1 MQKKLLWV
9 GLVVAMLSG
18 VMLFT
23 QADADPVATYDA
35 EDIYK
40 ASESAVFYLRALRD
54 DGTLR
59 AVGTGVVIDAKG
71 TAATAYH
78 VVKEAGSLE
87 AVFGNGKTVKGVK
100 LLGYD
105 ELTDAAVLV
114 LPDPKTAGIK
124 GAAYVFLPVREAAL
138 AYGEHVF
145 ALGYPLKETVIITEG
160 IVNNPTAKINGR
172 SRILTSAQIVS
183 GMSGGP
189 LVDEQGRLSGIISG
203 SLRTMDNIHLVVD
216 MGDVRSLLKKTAAG
230 K

>member
-9 GLVVAMLSG
+9 GMVIVMLSG
-18 VMLFT
+18 VLLFT
-23 QADADPVATYDA
+23 QADADQAATYDA

-40 ASESAVFYLRALRD
+40 ASESAVFYLRALRE

-87 AVFGNGKTVKGVK
+87 AVFGNGKTVKGIK
-100 LLGYD
+100 LAGYD
-105 ELTDAAVLV
+105 ELTDAAILT
-114 LPDPKTAGIK
+114 LPNPKTAGVK
-124 GAAYVFLPVREAAL
+124 GEAYAFLPVRDAAV
-138 AYGEHVF
+138 AYGERVF

-160 IVNNPTAKINGR
+160 IVNNPAAKINGR
-172 SRILTSAQIVS
+172 SRILTSSQIVS

-189 LVDEQGRLSGIISG
+189 LVDEQGRLAGIISG
-203 SLRTMDNIHLVVD
+203 SLRTMDNIHLVID
-216 MGDVRSLLKKTAAG
+216 MSDVKRLLKPTTK
-230 K
+230 